1 MTIPKNFLHDKV
13 VLLLLTV
20 TAFLAV
26 LETILIILKLNAASG
41 ESYIIQYRSN
51 LGLNAFKS
59 GGALTL
65 AAFIVYG
72 WLIAVIHLLLSVRA
86 YHIRRQISITVLSLG
101 ILLLLL
107 AVIVSNS
114 LLVLR

>member
-20 TAFLAV
+20 TSFLTI
-26 LETILIILKLNAASG
+26 LETILIVLKLNAGSG
-41 ESYIIQYRSN
+41 ESYIVQYRSN

-65 AAFIVYG
+65 VSFVVFS
-72 WLIAVIHLLLSVRA
+72 WLVAILHLILGIRTYRV
-86 YHIRRQISITVLSLG
+86 RRQITVTVLSLG
-101 ILLLLL
+101 ILLILL
-107 AVIVSNS
+107 AVIISNS